1 MKAFCTQI
9 LMKAD
14 GGYDRSTSMHDT
26 LDDAE
31 KDFHQ
36 CMVTAMN
43 KQEYVKVI
51 VLVINEEG
59 EIKFRRVWKRGA

>member
-14 GGYDRSTSMHDT
+14 GGYDRLTSMHDT

-31 KDFHQ
+31 KQFHQ
-36 CMVTAMN
+36 NMVTAMN
-43 KQEYVKVI
+43 KQDYVKAI
-51 VLVINEEG
+51 IFVINEDG